1 MKRGFTSARVQ
12 IEHMEQ
18 KKPTDAMVSGLA
30 LHSAT
35 NCQQKATGLGPCLV
49 LHTLIQFRC
58 FWNFEVKKG
67 FWPKTQWFE
76 WKKPAFFTTR
86 RVAVAPENLCFS
98 DSKLLDAHGHKRC
111 FRISLCRSHP
121 RFRLQHPPERSHM
134 FFFFFACTGQHGSSD
149 RRRKLRLFH
158 DGAGN
163 PGGR

>member
-1 MKRGFTSARVQ
+1 
-12 IEHMEQ
+12 MEQ

-35 NCQQKATGLGPCLV
+35 NCLV
-49 LHTLIQFRC
+49 LSSSGVSGTLRLKR
-58 FWNFEVKKG
+58 V

-76 WKKPAFFTTR
+76 WKKPAFFTTK
-86 RVAVAPENLCFS
+86 RVAVARENLCFS
-98 DSKLLDAHGHKRC
+98 DSKLLDTHGHKLC

-121 RFRLQHPPERSHM
+121 PFRLQHPPKKSHI
-134 FFFFFACTGQHGSSD
+134 FFFACKGQHGSSD

-163 PGGR
+163 PGGW

>member
-1 MKRGFTSARVQ
+1 
-12 IEHMEQ
+12 
-18 KKPTDAMVSGLA
+18 MVSGLA

-67 FWPKTQWFE
+67 FWPPKTQWFE

-134 FFFFFACTGQHGSSD
+134 FLFFFFSLAKDSTDLLIGGGNSGFSTTV
-149 RRRKLRLFH
+149 RVTRV
-158 DGAGN
+158 DGEQLSL
-163 PGGR
+163 PRDLPETHVS